1 MINFEYIWKGNRKLM
16 KIYMD
21 NCCYNRPYD
30 DQTYIRIHLE
40 TEAKLHIQQVVRNGE
55 IDLVT
60 SYMLEYEN
68 GKNRFSHKKQAI
80 ADFMNA
86 NESYYVGI
94 NKETE
99 AKMIAGHIMETGIKS
114 ADALHVACAI
124 LAGCDYFIT
133 TDDRLLKLQIEEIQV
148 VTPGEFIRRLEVVD

>member
-1 MINFEYIWKGNRKLM
+1 M

-40 TEAKLHIQQVVRNGE
+40 TEAKLHIQELVRNGE

-68 GKNRFSHKKQAI
+68 GKNRFSHKRQAI

-99 AKMIAGHIMETGIKS
+99 VKTFAERIMKTGIKS
-114 ADALHVACAI
+114 ADALHVACAV
-124 LAGCDYFIT
+124 LAGSNYFIT
-133 TDDRLLKLQIEEIQV
+133 TDDRLLKLQTAEIQV
-148 VTPGEFIRRLEVVD
+148 VTLGEFIRRLEAVD

>member
-1 MINFEYIWKGNRKLM
+1 M

-40 TEAKLHIQQVVRNGE
+40 TEAKLHIQDMVKEGE
-55 IDLVT
+55 LNLVT
-60 SYMLEYEN
+60 SFMPEYEN
-68 GKNRFSHKKQAI
+68 GKNRFLHKKHAI
-80 ADFMNA
+80 ADFMST

-94 NKETE
+94 EKEAE
-99 AKMIAGHIMETGIKS
+99 AKMIARRIMKSGVKS

-124 LAGCDYFIT
+124 LAGSDYFIT
-133 TDDRLLKLQIEEIQV
+133 TDDRLLKFQTEDLQI
-148 VTPGEFIRRLEVVD
+148 VTPGEFIRRLEAVD

>member
-1 MINFEYIWKGNRKLM
+1 M

-40 TEAKLHIQQVVRNGE
+40 TEAKLHIQQLVRNGE

-94 NKETE
+94 NKEAE
-99 AKMIAGHIMETGIKS
+99 AKTIAEHIMETGIKS
-114 ADALHVACAI
+114 ADALHVACAV
-124 LAGCDYFIT
+124 LAGSDYFIT
-133 TDDRLLKLQIEEIQV
+133 TDDRLLKLQTEEIQV
-148 VTPGEFIRRLEVVD
+148 VTPGEFIRRLEAVD